1 MPRSAR
7 LIGAALALGLAGALV
22 PTSAQATGPVD
33 FGGATIL
40 DQVDAVTPAQEQQI
54 QQAIDTLRT
63 DTGITLHVAYVDTFT
78 GEADQAAWG
87 RATNSANG
95 FGDSDALLA
104 VAVDGR
110 QVSFGAPAQ
119 LSESARDQLLQNGIR
134 PELQDSDWSGPP
146 SPPRRASSPRHA
158 PARAPSREPGPPR
171 RPGTPPASTSASSSS
186 SCWVRSSWQP
196 SRRRSSAGGRSGRRS
211 PRSARPRSRR

>member
-1 MPRSAR
+1 
-7 LIGAALALGLAGALV
+7 LIGAALALGLAGAMV
-22 PTSAQATGPVD
+22 PMSAQATGPVD

-104 VAVDGR
+104 VAVDGPAAPR
-110 QVSFGAPAQ
+110 RRGPGRASPSSSRKFQIQLRSERTGVGRRAELQPLPTQIRRAAPA
-119 LSESARDQLLQNGIR
+119 
-134 PELQDSDWSGPP
+134 
-146 SPPRRASSPRHA
+146 A
-158 PARAPSREPGPPR
+158 PAD
-171 RPGTPPASTSASSSS
+171 PPASRARIDSPQTPGPLPASP
-186 SCWVRSSWQP
+186 RP
-196 SRRRSSAGGRSGRRS
+196 DSAGGGGAPPRFVPLQSVAS
-211 PRSARPRSRR
+211 PR